1 MNIGLSVGA
10 CLSFLSEHYNHPV
23 EDLYNT
29 YRTLQENELDNPLSV
44 SESITAAAQEVYNSE
59 NWLFE
64 FDLNCLVEAKKP
76 PTRKANVNISPTK
89 GARKQ
94 RSRIATLD
102 GSVNH
107 LSINDD
113 GSDIDLSEESDDGSS
128 SKVSDNDSDSKSLQ
142 KDNGDNLLDE
152 VENATKFG
160 LGEDDAD
167 VLLLGDT
174 NKKIATALDS
184 ILLAD
189 TATSNITNPSIES
202 TKSTFKP
209 FVKGEGGNPF
219 TSLDAVAKAVGTPTP
234 MLKRLKKIQ
243 NGEVNGKHNLLTP
256 TQEGIELLLTENDV
270 DKLIEKTK
278 SLKSRT
284 HVAIDKEDKYKG
296 TGNCGDD
303 ISKKATTVAIT
314 NYSVSDDKGK
324 GRGERHAGG
333 LVHGMINLANGCI
346 IFLFRFFIRW
356 LLREALGEEEF
367 KKHHKE
373 ATVEDEMVAIDA
385 WPTGFDNVKGTVTG
399 YNEVTTEI
407 ASDYSL
413 ERGYLFCINYVWML
427 IQLKVFWLLNS
438 GYVMSLMSFS
448 AHARKHWFNKKTV
461 GPTNLMKDWGDGL
474 HPQAWM
480 MFVVITASQTKKD
493 DINKGLSGFF
503 RHTRVYQESIPY
515 EDNFETNMTNDYG
528 YHCLTPEQ
536 IALMK
541 AIMAAFKLHR
551 DRLYLAA
558 RLSRAG
564 WKPDDMT
571 DAKALA
577 ILKEEVG
584 RDGYD
589 QDTFFDSLE
598 EKLKRA
604 KAGLTKWAKDQL
616 AAMGIKGVRDEDA
629 LSFVMSERMRELW
642 KKGENPLQLWALT
655 KCKELGYDD
664 ISAQDAM
671 SFYMSDLWKKGEN
684 PLQLWYKRECQR
696 LEYYNADGSEP
707 SAEEAKR
714 VYEENEGFKYHL
726 QKIQELAA
734 DGTTNWRND
743 VFYFGETKENKE
755 YKTTRDYIEGTLV
768 TLALHHPNDW
778 RINDTF
784 IKTLKLDQWHSVR
797 NGLSGSRVQSR
808 VKGVE
813 EAEKKDTKA
822 TVVTEVPSSGGKK
835 LNPKERIELKKKQKK
850 QQQKKR

>member
-1 MNIGLSVGA
+1 
-10 CLSFLSEHYNHPV
+10 
-23 EDLYNT
+23 
-29 YRTLQENELDNPLSV
+29 LDNPLSV

-59 NWLFE
+59 NLLFE
-64 FDLNCLVEAKKP
+64 FDLNCLVEAKKKP

-89 GARKQ
+89 GDRKQ
-94 RSRIATLD
+94 RSRISTLD

-107 LSINDD
+107 LSIND
-113 GSDIDLSEESDDGSS
+113 GSDIDLSEESDDGS

-152 VENATKFG
+152 VDNATKFG
-160 LGEDDAD
+160 LSEDDAD

-174 NKKIATALDS
+174 NNEIATALDS

-189 TATSNITNPSIES
+189 VATSNTTNPNIKSN
-202 TKSTFKP
+202 KSTFKP
-209 FVKGEGGNPF
+209 FVKGEGDNPF

-243 NGEVNGKHNLLTP
+243 SGEVTGKHNLLTP

-270 DKLIEKTK
+270 DTLIEKTK

-356 LLREALGEEEF
+356 QLREALGEEEF

-373 ATVEDEMVAIDA
+373 ATVEHEMVAIDA
-385 WPTGFDNVKGTVTG
+385 WPTGFDNIKGTVTG

-407 ASDYSL
+407 AGDYEL

-427 IQLKVFWLLNS
+427 IQLKVFLLSNP

-448 AHARKHWFNKKTV
+448 AHARKHWFDKKTV

-541 AIMAAFKLHR
+541 AIMEKNMAAFKLHR

-564 WKPDDMT
+564 WKPDNMT
-571 DAKALA
+571 DAKAHA
-577 ILKEEVG
+577 ILKEEER

-598 EKLKRA
+598 EKLKCA
-604 KAGLTKWAKDQL
+604 KVGLTKWAKDQL
-616 AAMGIKGVRDEDA
+616 AAKGIKGVRDEDA
-629 LSFVMSERMRELW
+629 ISFCMSEMW
-642 KKGENPLQLWALT
+642 KKGENPLQLFAVEM
-655 KCKELGYDD
+655 CKELGYDVRPE
-664 ISAQDAM
+664 DAM
-671 SFYMSDLWKKGEN
+671 SFYKSDQWKKGEN
-684 PLQLWYKRECQR
+684 SLQL
-696 LEYYNADGSEP
+696 YYQKKCKDLGIEVCPEDAP
-707 SAEEAKR
+707 V
-714 VYEENEGFKYHL
+714 VYTQHESFNRHL
-726 QKIQELAA
+726 QGIRNLAQHKDGRPRDENFEEVDNKPIFYPQASA
-734 DGTTNWRND
+734 DQRTYN
-743 VFYFGETKENKE
+743 
-755 YKTTRDYIEGTLV
+755 YILGTL
-768 TLALHHPNDW
+768 LNLDEDDW
-778 RINDTF
+778 RKKI
-784 IKTLKLDQWHSVR
+784 LSEELDLFFDADSWKKA
-797 NGLSGSRVQSR
+797 GKIRV
-808 VKGVE
+808 VKGADVRYL
-813 EAEKKDTKA
+813 EKKKGMD
-822 TVVTEVPSSGGKK
+822 EVNDEEFKTGDQIPGIKNEEDVLAFLNKK
-835 LNPKERIELKKKQKK
+835 
-850 QQQKKR
+850 